1 MAFFTFQNCM
11 IKFYVQNF
19 CFDISTCIVSNAQYA
34 MSTMSDK
41 QLYANTCSFCL
52 LIAVLRHQK
61 ACQLQYFFL
70 TK

>member
-1 MAFFTFQNCM
+1 MAFFTFPNCM
-11 IKFYVQNF
+11 IKFYVQNV
-19 CFDISTCIVSNAQYA
+19 CFDISMVSNAQYA

-61 ACQLQYFFL
+61 ACQLQYFFW